1 MRGPELVNHFSQVWK
16 CLIEF
21 ATSMGNTRC
30 HPPQGHPMDAIHQPS
45 QLLHLWGM
53 WSQQPNYVFFGAGN
67 AGPCLATTMAT
78 AECGQGSS
86 WTPWHRYT
94 DLCLLRLVEGGCK
107 LAASTVSSAELQV
120 HSCQCRPQV
129 QSHKCKAT
137 SAAFS
142 LRCGP

>member
-1 MRGPELVNHFSQVWK
+1 VSPTPGSSNGRYPPALTIAAPLGHVEPATEL
-16 CLIEF
+16 
-21 ATSMGNTRC
+21 R
-30 HPPQGHPMDAIHQPS
+30 
-45 QLLHLWGM
+45 
-53 WSQQPNYVFFGAGN
+53 FFGAGN
-67 AGPCLATTMAT
+67 AGPCLATTMTT

-86 WTPWHRYT
+86 WTPWHRYK

-137 SAAFS
+137 SATFS
-142 LRCGP
+142 LFVWPLEKSISHCCKHKDGECKGALITGLRH